1 MKTMAIHAE
10 AVEILVRKSR
20 FEPEVA
26 LGVAEA
32 IEVSIKL
39 AQLVTVPVL
48 DARLLELKTEL
59 KAEIQALRLEF
70 KTDFGKLST
79 EIQKVNANLSTE
91 IQKVNAN
98 LMRWVLLTMLGS
110 TALSMAARSLMS
122 TLSN

>member
-122 TLSN
+122 MLSN